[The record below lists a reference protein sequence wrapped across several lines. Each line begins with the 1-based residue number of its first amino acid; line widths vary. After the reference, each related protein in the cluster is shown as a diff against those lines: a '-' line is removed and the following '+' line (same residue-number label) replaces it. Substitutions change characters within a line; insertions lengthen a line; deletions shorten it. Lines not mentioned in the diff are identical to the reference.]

1 MVDMHSHSA
10 RARRALVAVMGLALM
25 VHVAA
30 CLPSENAETQAF
42 EHAEAYYRAGNYDR
56 ALEGYTRFLQSHP
69 NSPMTKT
76 AKMRVRTIHREV
88 RSMLDCQDMPRPVY
102 LGRALNATPK
112 TKKSAVLETKKRA
125 AQSLNEAP

>member
-1 MVDMHSHSA
+1 MFDMHSQST
-10 RARRALVAVMGLALM
+10 RALRALCVACAGFALIISMG
-25 VHVAA
+25 A

-56 ALEGYTRFLQSHP
+56 ALERYTRFLQSHP

-88 RSMLDCQDMPRPVY
+88 RSMLDRQDMPRPVY
-102 LGRALNATPK
+102 LGRALNATTK
-112 TKKSAVLETKKRA
+112 TKKSA
-125 AQSLNEAP
+125 AQAPKEAQ